1 MQFSRLLFATALV
14 TLGAAGAAFALHQSP
29 DDMAKMVAFAT
40 PGENHK
46 VFDYKVG
53 KWAGHVSMW
62 MVPGAPAAE
71 SECTSEQHWIMGG
84 RYLHDET
91 KGTFMGM
98 PFEGLGISGYDNLK
112 KKYVYSWVDNLGT
125 GISSGEGTWDA
136 AKKVLTA
143 TSSMPDV
150 NAGKYVTTRSTET
163 KTDDN
168 NWKMEMFAP
177 GPDGKEFLTMR
188 IEYKRAK

>member
-29 DDMAKMVAFAT
+29 DDTAKMVAFAT

-46 VFDYKVG
+46 LLDYKVG
-53 KWAGHVSMW
+53 KWNGHVTMW
-62 MVPGAPAAE
+62 MAPGAPAME
-71 SECTSEQHWIMGG
+71 SESTSETKWIMGG
-84 RYLHDET
+84 RYLHDDVH
-91 KGTFMGM
+91 GTFGGQ

-112 KKYVYSWVDNLGT
+112 KKFVYSWVDNLGT
-125 GISSGEGTWDA
+125 GIMSGEGTYDA
-136 AKKVLTA
+136 AKKVLTSMSTMSDPA
-143 TSSMPDV
+143 SGKVTSSR
-150 NAGKYVTTRSTET
+150 GTET
-163 KTDDN
+163 RTDDN
-168 NWKMEMFAP
+168 TWKMEMFAS